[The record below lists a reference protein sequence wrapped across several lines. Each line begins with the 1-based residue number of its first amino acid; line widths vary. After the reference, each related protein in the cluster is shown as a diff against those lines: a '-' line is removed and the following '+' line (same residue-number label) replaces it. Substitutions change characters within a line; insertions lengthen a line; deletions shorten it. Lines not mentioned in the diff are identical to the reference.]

1 MKFAIVASILAAGS
15 AVSAAPTKRETNF
28 GGVAGPLGG
37 LLGGSMA
44 APVGGAAQNGVAN
57 LFKLGDEIL
66 NIPGDVIR
74 KILQGNP
81 IGAGTGLLQNLVKA
95 GTDLPK
101 DALSMVTP
109 VTDAVTGKNKGK
121 Q

>member
-1 MKFAIVASILAAGS
+1 MKVFAIAASVLAAGS

-44 APVGGAAQNGVAN
+44 APVGGSAQNGVAD

-74 KILQGNP
+74 KVLEGNP
-81 IGAGTGLLQNLVKA
+81 VGAGTGLLQNIVKA
-95 GTDLPK
+95 GTDVPT
-101 DALSMVTP
+101 DAMGLVTP
-109 VTDAVTGKNKGK
+109 VTNAVTGT
-121 Q
+121 QA